1 VWNRERKYD
10 QLNKTIQVGDESV
23 IFLHLGDL
31 HLGKRLHEQ
40 NLIEDQKYILDQI
53 FDIIQNHNVESVLIA
68 GDVYD
73 KSIPSKEAVN
83 LFDEFLTNLSKM
95 NIAVFIISGNHDS
108 GDRLNFASKI
118 LNDNKIYISGIYEG
132 KVPCVMLSD
141 TYGKICV
148 HLLPYVR
155 PASIRQIHHL
165 ETDSYIKLIRE
176 VLKTLSLDPENRNI
190 LVAHEFV
197 TSGGALPERSESEC
211 DPIGGIENIDCS
223 LFRDLDYVALGH
235 LHCPQSVGS
244 DNIRYCGSPL
254 KYSFSEARHK
264 KSVTLI
270 EMKEKGN
277 MHIEQIPLKPQ
288 HDLREIE
295 GPFLELMSNAEKTED
310 YIHAV
315 LTDDTCI
322 IDGLD
327 NLRACYPRILKLT
340 YNNIRTREDKIIR
353 PVESIQNK
361 SPAELFAEFYD
372 LMNNTPLT
380 PEQTA
385 VVIKAFDTVDQGEK

>member
-1 VWNRERKYD
+1 M
-10 QLNKTIQVGDESV
+10 

-40 NLIEDQKYILDQI
+40 NLIEDQQHILHQI
-53 FDIIQNHNVESVLIA
+53 CDIIRNHNVEAVLIA

-83 LFDEFLTNLSKM
+83 LFDEFLTSLSKM
-95 NIAVFIISGNHDS
+95 NIALFIISGNHDS

-118 LNDNKIYISGIYEG
+118 LKDDNIYISGLYEG
-132 KVPCVMLSD
+132 EIPHVMLSD

-148 HLLPYVR
+148 HLLPYIR
-155 PASIRQIHHL
+155 PAAIRQIHNL
-165 ETDSYIKLIRE
+165 ETDSYIELFRE
-176 VLKTLSLDPENRNI
+176 VLKTLSLDLENRNI

-197 TSGGALPERSESEC
+197 TSGGTLPKRSESEC

-223 LFRDLDYVALGH
+223 LFGDLDYVALGH
-235 LHCPQSVGS
+235 LHCPQRVGS
-244 DNIRYCGSPL
+244 DYIRYSGSPL
-254 KYSFSEARHK
+254 KYSFSEARHE

-295 GPFLELMSNAEKTED
+295 GQFLELISNAEKTED

-322 IDGLD
+322 IDGLER
-327 NLRACYPRILKLT
+327 LRASYPRILKLT
-340 YNNIRTREDKIIR
+340 YNNTRTSEDKIIR
-353 PVESIQNK
+353 PVESIQNR
-361 SPAELFAEFYD
+361 SPEKVFAEFYE
-372 LMNNTPLT
+372 LMNNAPMTQ
-380 PEQTA
+380 EQTN
-385 VVIKAFDTVDQGEK
+385 VVIKAFETLDQEEK

>member
-1 VWNRERKYD
+1 
-10 QLNKTIQVGDESV
+10 V

-40 NLIEDQKYILDQI
+40 NLIEDQTFILHQI
-53 FDIIQNHNVESVLIA
+53 CKIIRDHKVDAVLIA

-83 LFDEFLTNLSKM
+83 LFDEFLTSLSKM
-95 NIAVFIISGNHDS
+95 NITVFIISGNHDS
-108 GDRLNFASKI
+108 GDRLNFGSKI
-118 LNDNKIYISGIYEG
+118 LNHNNIYISGLYEG
-132 KVPCVMLSD
+132 EIPHVILSD

-148 HLLPYVR
+148 HLLPYLR
-155 PASIRQIHHL
+155 PASIRQIHNL
-165 ETDSYIKLIRE
+165 ETDSYIELVRE
-176 VLKTLSLDPENRNI
+176 VLKTLSLDPKNRNI

-223 LFRDLDYVALGH
+223 LFGDLDYVALGH

-277 MHIEQIPLKPQ
+277 MHIEQISLKPQ

-295 GPFLELMSNAEKTED
+295 GPFLELINHVEQPDD
-310 YIHAV
+310 YIHAI
-315 LTDDTCI
+315 LTDESYI
-322 IDGLD
+322 PEGLD
-327 NLRACYPRILKLT
+327 RLRACYPRILKLT
-340 YNNIRTREDKIIR
+340 YNNTRTSENKIIR
-353 PVESIQNK
+353 PVENIQNR
-361 SPAELFAEFYD
+361 SPVEVFAEFYE
-372 LMNNTPLT
+372 LMNNIPMTPK
-380 PEQTA
+380 QTA
-385 VVIKAFDTVDQGEK
+385 VVIKAFNSLDQGEK